1 MKALCIAFYQSYLL
15 YFGNELCCNLI
26 CRLFKAL
33 NNNLE
38 QHIKRRNLDI
48 RECIYLFILYA
59 NPIEMF
65 VGCGAQKIL
74 HC

>member
-1 MKALCIAFYQSYLL
+1 MKTHCIACYESYPLVL
-15 YFGNELCCNLI
+15 GNGLCCILA
-26 CRLFKAL
+26 CRLFKAF
-33 NNNLE
+33 NSKLE
-38 QHIKRRNLDI
+38 QHIKRRNLDT